1 MATKITKE
9 EERLRKSE
17 TPTATAQPQTV
28 STPQTSGS
36 TVTQANTYTQN
47 NTRYTPSASVT
58 AANDY
63 LKQLRDGGYNQQ
75 WSKTL
80 DSLVNEYMGRGA
92 FEYDPQSDAMWQQA
106 KSEGLR
112 QGQLA
117 MRDATAQAAALSG
130 GYGNSYAATVGNQVY
145 QQAVADTMA
154 LQPQYI
160 QAAYERYRN
169 EGDELLQK
177 ANLAQSMDDTAWNR
191 YMTELGLAQDEAD
204 RLYQREYNEFAD
216 AWDRDYQLDRD
227 AVNDQWRNTEWQY
240 KLDRDAVADQ
250 WRNTEW
256 QYQLDRDKV
265 ADERYDTEWQ
275 HQLDR
280 EGIEDSRYAEKWQY
294 QLDRDAVADQQVIDQ
309 RNWEATQNQLDR
321 DHQAAQNQAEREWKT
336 SENQADRDWQTSEN
350 GYKEYYENAQA
361 AAEEETALAEDIMAA
376 RQTPAYQD
384 AVVALGGLSADKQKA
399 ELYDMYISGDLGS
412 GKTATYVVEA
422 LAIRFGLD
430 PTELFAD
437 WY

>member
-1 MATKITKE
+1 MATKITNE
-9 EERLRKSE
+9 DELRLKSGAN
-17 TPTATAQPQTV
+17 TAQSQATA
-28 STPQTSGS
+28 TPQTSGS
-36 TVTQANTYTQN
+36 TAGQTNTYTAPN
-47 NTRYTPSASVT
+47 SRYTPSAAVT
-58 AANDY
+58 EANNY
-63 LKQLRDGGYNQQ
+63 LKQMKDGGYNKQ
-75 WSKTL
+75 WSAQL
-80 DSLVNEYMGRGA
+80 DALVNEYMGRGA
-92 FEYDPQSDAMWQQA
+92 FEYDAQSDAMWQQA

-169 EGDELLQK
+169 EGDDMLQK
-177 ANLAQSMDDTAWNR
+177 IGVAQSMDDAAYQR
-191 YMTELGLAQDEAD
+191 YMNDLNFAQSEAD
-204 RLYQREYNEFAD
+204 RLYQREYNEFSD
-216 AWDRDYQLDRD
+216 AWNRDYQTGRD
-227 AVNDQWRNTEWQY
+227 AVE
-240 KLDRDAVADQ
+240 DQ

-256 QYQLDRDKV
+256 QYQLDRDAV
-265 ADERYDTEWQ
+265 ADQ
-275 HQLDR
+275 Q
-280 EGIEDSRYAEKWQY
+280 WQY
-294 QLDRDAVADQQVIDQ
+294 QLDWNAEQNQADRDHQAAQNQADRDWQTSENQAN
-309 RNWEATQNQLDR
+309 RNWQTSENQADRDHQAAQNQADRDWNAAQNQADR

-350 GYKEYYENAQA
+350 GYKEYYENAQT

-422 LAIRFGLD
+422 LAIRFGFD